1 MKTRGSNRPAGP
13 NNRPANS
20 EALSTTHTTILD
32 AAEQI
37 FGTHGFE
44 GASMRSIA
52 EVAGVA
58 QALLHYHF
66 RSKEAL
72 YEAVF
77 ERRAA
82 VIRAV
87 RQQHLEELFGGQD
100 QVTLE
105 DVLSILFMPLEDL
118 LGAPRGDLRYYVQ
131 MVADLTISASG
142 RYVEMVKRFYDPS
155 AEQFIKAFQAV
166 LPGLTR
172 ERAVWAYLFAI
183 GARMQAHS
191 PSDRARRL
199 GVARSSR
206 WPYTL
211 LVPFAAAGIR
221 AILKKSA
228 PRSGSPP
235 G

>member
-1 MKTRGSNRPAGP
+1 MSNAD
-13 NNRPANS
+13 
-20 EALSTTHTTILD
+20 ALSEQPVRAKPNAAAYSTILD
-32 AAEQI
+32 AAEQV
-37 FGTHGFE
+37 FGTHGFD
-44 GASMRSIA
+44 GASMRAIA
-52 EVAGVA
+52 ELADVA

-66 RSKEAL
+66 KNKEAL

-82 VIRAV
+82 VIRTV
-87 RQQHLEELFGGQD
+87 RQQHLEEAFAGED
-100 QVTLE
+100 PVTLE

-118 LGAPRGDLRYYVQ
+118 LGARRGDLRFYVQ
-131 MVADLTISASG
+131 MVAHVTVSADKRSVG
-142 RYVEMVKRFYDPS
+142 IMERFYDPS
-155 AEQFIKAFQAV
+155 VEEFVQAFQRV

-191 PSDRARRL
+191 PSARAGRL
-199 GVARSSR
+199 GVARSAR

-221 AILKKSA
+221 AIAAKN
-228 PRSGSPP
+228 G
-235 G
+235 